1 MEEYKDKI
9 TKMVYESNNIELLK
23 FVYGILKGSENEK
36 KED

>member
-23 FVYGILKGSENEK
+23 FVYGILKGSENK
-36 KED
+36 KERD